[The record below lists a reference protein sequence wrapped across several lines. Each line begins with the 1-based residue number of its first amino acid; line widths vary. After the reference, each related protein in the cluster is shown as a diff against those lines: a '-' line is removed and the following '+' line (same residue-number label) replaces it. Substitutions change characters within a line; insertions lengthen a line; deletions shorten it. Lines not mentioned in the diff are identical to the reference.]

1 MAILSRLVVYG
12 IPVTAALV
20 TAGALM
26 QDRLWPPFTARA
38 ALAATSSDAIFSSS
52 FSSATQ
58 LFPRSKWDSNWDNRD
73 PLSLVDE
80 VKYDAADT
88 ATRKD
93 MLQKAKATAT
103 RNIFLIRHAQYL
115 IDNEQKNLT
124 PLGHEQAVLLGKRLA
139 QEGLKFDVLI
149 MSSMQRASETA
160 GLILSQMAPLAT
172 KVDSILEEGAP
183 YPPEPPVPQ
192 WRPKQKV
199 RI

>member
-1 MAILSRLVVYG
+1 MSQL
-12 IPVTAALV
+12 T
-20 TAGALM
+20 M
-26 QDRLWPPFTARA
+26 RA
-38 ALAATSSDAIFSSS
+38 FQTTKKTLIEFS
-52 FSSATQ
+52 
-58 LFPRSKWDSNWDNRD
+58 RD

-124 PLGHEQAVLLGKRLA
+124 PLGQEQAVLLGKRLA

-149 MSSMQRASETA
+149 MSSMQRASETD

-172 KVDSILEEGAP
+172 KVDSILEAGAP

-192 WRPKQKV
+192 WRPKQKGS
-199 RI
+199 RIEAAFRKYIHRASPRQKEDSYEIIVCHGNIIRYFVCR